1 MLVSAILTQI
11 RTALDSDSTE
21 LPDAA
26 CIYWIN
32 EAEARCYEAL
42 KDSSFFRSS
51 TSNNGSTS
59 TAILTVTTVT
69 EPVAVLGPLWEL
81 VPVDFEQA
89 VRVWPYNAVPTA
101 ANRTTA
107 ASPTHWSVDYTTGA
121 AVVQLWP
128 SPSAVEAYQVKG
140 YRAYTP
146 IAAGGDT
153 PDFPTAVQ
161 FLLGEYACA
170 KAYVLQQDA
179 TMAQLVMA
187 RFEGELD
194 IIQRQLNRPSMA
206 NKYVLG
212 GARQADGP
220 GYKYPEGRLRMP
232 WE

>member
-32 EAEARCYEAL
+32 EAEARCYQAL
-42 KDSSFFRSS
+42 KDSAIFRSS
-51 TSNNGSTS
+51 TTNAASAA
-59 TAILTVTTVT
+59 TALLTVTTVT
-69 EPVAVLGPLWEL
+69 EPVAILGPSWEL
-81 VPVDFEQA
+81 VPIDYETA
-89 VRVWPYNAVPTA
+89 ARVWPLNVLPTSSA
-101 ANRTTA
+101 RSTG
-107 ASPTHWSVDYTTGA
+107 SPTHWSVDYSSGSP
-121 AVVQLWP
+121 VVQLWP
-128 SPSAVEAYQVKG
+128 SPAAVENFVVKG
-140 YRAYTP
+140 TRAYTP
-146 IAAGGDT
+146 VTAVGDT
-153 PDFPTAVQ
+153 PDFPTPIH
-161 FLLGEYACA
+161 FLLGEYAQA

-194 IIQRQLNRPSMA
+194 ILQRQYNRPSLA

-212 GARQADGP
+212 GDRSVEGP
-220 GYKYPEGRLRMP
+220 GYRYPEGRLRMP

>member
-1 MLVSAILTQI
+1 VLVSAILTQI

-32 EAEARCYEAL
+32 EAEARCYQAL

-51 TSNNGSTS
+51 FTATSSTS

-69 EPVAVLGPLWEL
+69 EPTAIIGPQWEV
-81 VPVDFEQA
+81 VPIDHETA
-89 VRVWPYNAVPTA
+89 LRIWPLNASPTSSG
-101 ANRTTA
+101 RTTGT
-107 ASPTHWSVDYTTGA
+107 PTHWSVDYSSGA
-121 AVVQLWP
+121 AQVFLWP
-128 SPSAVEAYQVKG
+128 SPTAAESYIVKG

-146 IAAGGDT
+146 ITAGGDT
-153 PDFPTAVQ
+153 PDFPTSVQ

-194 IIQRQLNRPSMA
+194 IIQRQLNRTSGA
-206 NKYVLG
+206 NRFVLG
-212 GARQADGP
+212 GDRSGDGP
-220 GYKYPEGRLRMP
+220 GYKYPDGRLRMP